1 MYGLSRSPNFLLL
14 NPESTEKLSQLR
26 VSQEIIF
33 SLTSLTCR
41 AGPSSN
47 IGGGGGGG
55 EGKASSG
62 AGGKGS
68 SKGGGGGG
76 KAQFEEKLS
85 SSPGGGGGGSG
96 SSSAVTDTGISPTLP
111 IWARWAPVP
120 GGCGCDDSDVPPVLK
135 GFTLGLG
142 ATTGANFFCGL

>member
-96 SSSAVTDTGISPTLP
+96 SSVENNENKSRPRSFFTPASGPQYSSRTTEPHRI
-111 IWARWAPVP
+111 A
-120 GGCGCDDSDVPPVLK
+120 
-135 GFTLGLG
+135 FTLSKLF
-142 ATTGANFFCGL
+142 AII

>member
-1 MYGLSRSPNFLLL
+1 MNS
-14 NPESTEKLSQLR
+14 ESTEKLSQIK
-26 VSQEIIF
+26 VSKEIILP
-33 SLTSLTCR
+33 LTSLTCG

-76 KAQFEEKLS
+76 KAQFEEKLR

-96 SSSAVTDTGISPTLP
+96 SSMKNNENKSR
-111 IWARWAPVP
+111 ARSFLTPSQLQTPQGALKEGAPQYP
-120 GGCGCDDSDVPPVLK
+120 SRTTEHHRIA
-135 GFTLGLG
+135 FTLSKLL
-142 ATTGANFFCGL
+142 AII